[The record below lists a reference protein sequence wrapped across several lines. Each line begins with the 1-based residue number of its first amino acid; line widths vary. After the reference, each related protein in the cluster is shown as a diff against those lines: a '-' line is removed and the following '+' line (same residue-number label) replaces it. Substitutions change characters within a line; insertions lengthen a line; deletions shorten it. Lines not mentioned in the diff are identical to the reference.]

1 MENTAALLL
10 GALQGLTEFLPVS
23 SSGHLALARSLLP
36 AGALASPGILF
47 EVVVHLGT
55 LAAALLYLRREVAA
69 MARSLLPGAARRAG
83 DAARAH
89 RRLLGLLLVAAAPAA
104 AAGALF
110 AGPVR
115 SAFAG
120 PEVASLGLLATGTV
134 LLGSRRLR
142 QRDRASGSEAAPAGA
157 AATVDTA
164 PKSAGDALRI
174 GFAQAAAILPGV
186 SRSGMTIVAGRRRGM
201 TGGAAARFS
210 FLLSAPVIAGA
221 AALEGTSAFA
231 GGAVAGTGDP
241 GLVALE
247 LTLGFAAAFLFGSAA
262 LRWVFRW
269 LARGR
274 FHQFGWYCLSLG
286 GIGVGLSG
294 A

>member
-1 MENTAALLL
+1 MQTAAALLL

-55 LAAALLYLRREVAA
+55 LAAALAYLRREVASVV
-69 MARSLLPGAARRAG
+69 RSLFPSAGSTG

-89 RRLLGLLLVAAAPAA
+89 RRLLGLLLVAAAPAG
-104 AAGALF
+104 AAGVLL

-120 PEVASLGLLATGTV
+120 PEIASLGLLATGTV
-134 LLGSRRLR
+134 LLASRRLVKP
-142 QRDRASGSEAAPAGA
+142 DSGPEDEGGA
-157 AATVDTA
+157 A

-186 SRSGMTIVAGRRRGM
+186 SRSGMTIVAGRMRGM
-201 TGGAAARFS
+201 SGGAAARFS

-221 AALEGTSAFA
+221 AVVEGASAFSGGSPA
-231 GGAVAGTGDP
+231 GAGAPG

-247 LTLGFAAAFLFGSAA
+247 LALGFAAAFVFGSAA

-269 LARGR
+269 LARER

>member
-1 MENTAALLL
+1 MENAAALLL

-36 AGALASPGILF
+36 AGALSSPGLLF

-55 LAAALLYLRREVAA
+55 LAAALAYLRREVAA
-69 MARSLLPGAARRAG
+69 LARSLLPPAAGPAG
-83 DAARAH
+83 DAARAR
-89 RRLLGLLLVAAAPAA
+89 RRLLWLLPVAAAPAG
-104 AAGALF
+104 AAGVLL
-110 AGPVR
+110 AGPAR

-120 PEVASLGLLATGTV
+120 PEVASLGLLATGAV
-134 LLGSRRLR
+134 LLGSRRLVA
-142 QRDRASGSEAAPAGA
+142 RDRAAGDGAPPAAGA
-157 AATVDTA
+157 EDAA

-186 SRSGMTIVAGRRRGM
+186 SRSGMTIVAGRMRGM
-201 TGGAAARFS
+201 SGEAAARFS

-221 AALEGTSAFA
+221 AVLEGASAVS
-231 GGAVAGTGDP
+231 GGALAGAGAP
-241 GLVALE
+241 GTLALE
-247 LTLGFAAAFLFGSAA
+247 LTLGFAAAFVFGSAA

-269 LARGR
+269 LARER

>member
-1 MENTAALLL
+1 MEIAAALLL

-36 AGALASPGILF
+36 AGALSSPGILF

-55 LAAALLYLRREVAA
+55 LAAALAHLRREVAA
-69 MARSLLPGAARRAG
+69 VARSLLPRAAGPAG
-83 DAARAH
+83 DAARGH
-89 RRLLGLLLVAAAPAA
+89 RRLAWLLLVAAAPAG
-104 AAGALF
+104 AAGILF
-110 AGPVR
+110 AGPAR

-120 PEVASLGLLATGTV
+120 PEVASLGLLATGAV
-134 LLGSRRLR
+134 LLGSRRLVA
-142 QRDRASGSEAAPAGA
+142 RDRAAGDGAAPAA
-157 AATVDTA
+157 PADDAA

-174 GFAQAAAILPGV
+174 GLAQAAAILPGV
-186 SRSGMTIVAGRRRGM
+186 SRSGMTIVAGRMRGM

-221 AALEGTSAFA
+221 AVVEGASAFS
-231 GGAVAGTGDP
+231 GGAPAGAGAP
-241 GLVALE
+241 GTWALE
-247 LTLGFAAAFLFGSAA
+247 LALGFAAAFLFGSAA

-269 LARGR
+269 LARER

>member
-1 MENTAALLL
+1 MENAAALLL

-36 AGALASPGILF
+36 AGALSSPGILF

-55 LAAALLYLRREVAA
+55 LAAALVYLRREVAA
-69 MARSLLPGAARRAG
+69 LVSALVGPLLPQAARAAG
-83 DAARAH
+83 DAARAQ
-89 RRLLGLLLVAAAPAA
+89 RRLFGLLLVAAAPAG
-104 AAGALF
+104 AAGVLL

-134 LLGSRRLR
+134 LLASRRLVKP
-142 QRDRASGSEAAPAGA
+142 DGGPEDEGGAAP
-157 AATVDTA
+157 
-164 PKSAGDALRI
+164 KNAGDALRI

-186 SRSGMTIVAGRRRGM
+186 SRSGMTIVAGRMRGM
-201 TGGAAARFS
+201 SGGAAARFS

-221 AALEGTSAFA
+221 AVIEGASAFS
-231 GGAVAGTGDP
+231 GGSLAGTGAP

-247 LTLGFAAAFLFGSAA
+247 LALGFAAAFLFGSAA

-269 LARGR
+269 LARER

>member
-1 MENTAALLL
+1 MENAAALLL

-55 LAAALLYLRREVAA
+55 LAAALAYLRREVAA
-69 MARSLLPGAARRAG
+69 MARSLLPRAARRAG

-104 AAGALF
+104 AAGAVF

-134 LLGSRRLR
+134 LLASRRLL
-142 QRDRASGSEAAPAGA
+142 QRDPASRGEAAPAGPA
-157 AATVDTA
+157 DAA

-174 GFAQAAAILPGV
+174 GLAQAAAILPGV

-201 TGGAAARFS
+201 TGDAAARFS

-231 GGAVAGTGDP
+231 GGAVAGTGEP

-247 LTLGFAAAFLFGSAA
+247 LALGFAAAFLFGSAA

-269 LARGR
+269 LARDR
-274 FHQFGWYCLSLG
+274 FHRFGWYCLSLG

>member
-1 MENTAALLL
+1 MEIAAALLL

-36 AGALASPGILF
+36 AGALSSPGILF

-55 LAAALLYLRREVAA
+55 LAAALAHLRREVAA
-69 MARSLLPGAARRAG
+69 VARSLLPRAAGPAG
-83 DAARAH
+83 DAARGH
-89 RRLLGLLLVAAAPAA
+89 RRLAWLLLVAAAPAG
-104 AAGALF
+104 AAGILF
-110 AGPVR
+110 AGPAR

-120 PEVASLGLLATGTV
+120 PEVASLGLLATGAV
-134 LLGSRRLR
+134 LLGSRRLVA
-142 QRDRASGSEAAPAGA
+142 RDRAAGDRA
-157 AATVDTA
+157 SPAATAPEGAA

-174 GFAQAAAILPGV
+174 GLAQAAAILPGV
-186 SRSGMTIVAGRRRGM
+186 SRSGMTIVAGRLRGM

-221 AALEGTSAFA
+221 AVVEGASAFS
-231 GGAVAGTGDP
+231 GGAPAGAGAAGTW
-241 GLVALE
+241 ALE
-247 LTLGFAAAFLFGSAA
+247 LALGFAAAFLFGSAA

-269 LARGR
+269 LARER